1 MTAYLFLAA
10 DFSVIR
16 PDPGLVFWTT
26 LIFLIVWF
34 VLGRFA
40 FRPIQ
45 KALKKR
51 EQDIQESLDEAKRT
65 REDMANLKAE
75 NEQLLKLAQ
84 EERAKI
90 LREAK
95 EAKETIINEAKTRA
109 KDEARKIVAS
119 AKEEIEHQKM
129 AAITEVKNQ
138 VGNMAIDIAER
149 LLQKELKG
157 NAEQEKFVNKL
168 VDEIKLN

>member
-1 MTAYLFLAA
+1 MTDFLFLA

-16 PDPGLVFWTT
+16 PDPGLIFWTT

-45 KALKKR
+45 EALKKR
-51 EQDIQESLDEAKRT
+51 ENDIQTSLDEAKQT

-75 NEQLLKLAQ
+75 NEQLLKQAQ

-95 EAKETIINEAKTRA
+95 EAKESIIAEAKQKA
-109 KDEARKIVAS
+109 KEEARKIVSS
-119 AKEEIEHQKM
+119 AKEEIENQKM
-129 AAITEVKNQ
+129 AAIIEVKNQ
-138 VGNMAIDIAER
+138 IGNMALDITEK
-149 LLQKELKG
+149 LLRKELKSDTT
-157 NAEQEKFVNKL
+157 QQKFVQDL
-168 VDEIKLN
+168 VDEIKFN

>member
-1 MTAYLFLAA
+1 MTEFLFLA

-16 PDPGLVFWTT
+16 PDPGLIFWTSI
-26 LIFLIVWF
+26 IFLIVWF

-45 KALKKR
+45 EALKKR
-51 EQDIQESLDEAKRT
+51 ETDIQSALDEAKRT

-75 NEQLLKLAQ
+75 NEQLLKEAQ

-95 EAKETIINEAKTRA
+95 EVKDSIINEAKTKA
-109 KDEARKIVAS
+109 KEEARDIVAS
-119 AKEEIEHQKM
+119 AKEEIENQKM
-129 AAITEVKNQ
+129 AAITEVKNE
-138 VGNMAIDIAER
+138 VGNMALDIAEK
-149 LLQKELKG
+149 LLHKELKG
-157 NAEQEKFVNKL
+157 DSSQETFVQKL
-168 VDEIKLN
+168 VDELKLN